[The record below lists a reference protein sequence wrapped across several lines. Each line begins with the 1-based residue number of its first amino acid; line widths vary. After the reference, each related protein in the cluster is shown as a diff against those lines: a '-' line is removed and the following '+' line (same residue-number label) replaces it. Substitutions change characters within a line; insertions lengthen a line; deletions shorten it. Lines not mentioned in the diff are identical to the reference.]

1 MHHIEAKLEERFTQK
16 KRWKINYLGCS
27 LRDTNNNTMKNLK
40 SRNEMKKDKTYSSM
54 KKTKLSP
61 PTSQNEPQNLQQ
73 QNLRK
78 PQ

>member
-1 MHHIEAKLEERFTQK
+1 MHHIEAKLKERFTQK
-16 KRWKINYLGCS
+16 KKVENNLGCS

-54 KKTKLSP
+54 KKTKLLP
-61 PTSQNEPQNLQQ
+61 PTSQNEPQNLKQ